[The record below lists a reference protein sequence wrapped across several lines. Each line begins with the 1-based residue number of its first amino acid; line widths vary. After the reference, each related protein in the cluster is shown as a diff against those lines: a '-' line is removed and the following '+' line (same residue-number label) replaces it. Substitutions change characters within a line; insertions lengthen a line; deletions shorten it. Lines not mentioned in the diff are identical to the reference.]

1 METYAIT
8 IARGFGTGG
17 REIASKLAD
26 ELGIHSYENRILTLA
41 AQYSGMDEFE
51 FREVDEKLRG
61 SYVRSQ
67 IQRMQKRFLPQGHME
82 EFVSDDRLFQ
92 IEAKIIRELVKA
104 ESCIIVGKCSDYL
117 LKDYDNVL
125 SVYIEAPRAYCLKQV
140 MDRMDVTEEEAARLI
155 TKTDKYRADYYK
167 YYTNGNYWTNP
178 VNYDLTLNS
187 GRLGQEK
194 MCGNDQVR
202 VKDQAGGRGLKR
214 PFPRHLPAGQG

>member
-17 REIASKLAD
+17 REIASRLAD

-194 MCGNDQVR
+194 CVEMI
-202 VKDQAGGRGLKR
+202 KSALKIK
-214 PFPRHLPAGQG
+214 LGVEV